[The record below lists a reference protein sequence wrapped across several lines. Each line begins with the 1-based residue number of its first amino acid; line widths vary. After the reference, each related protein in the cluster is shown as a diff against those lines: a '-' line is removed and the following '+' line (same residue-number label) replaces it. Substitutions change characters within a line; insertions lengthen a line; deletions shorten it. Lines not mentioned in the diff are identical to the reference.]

1 MHPLTRTGW
10 LFLIFADIFG
20 LLLFFSLSNTN
31 KMSLTSLY
39 LILMILCLVIGCLF
53 IETRILQLSVE
64 IKAHEAIRKA
74 NNANLHQVK

>member
-1 MHPLTRTGW
+1 MHSLTRTGW

-31 KMSLTSLY
+31 KMLPTSLY
-39 LILMILCLVIGCLF
+39 LILMILCLIIGCLF
-53 IETRILQLSVE
+53 IESRILQLNVQ

-74 NNANLHQVK
+74 NKANVHQLK